1 LQTSKKRT
9 AARAPSRAARVRAF
23 ATAALGA
30 ADRPTSRGA
39 PVVGAADGAGKEAA
53 LRIAEQQMALENAMR
68 DLQVRHNHKLDPEE
82 KAVIRNQIA
91 MLGEAMDKLG
101 GKRIEA
107 EFDDE
112 HVQEALRRLAEIT
125 GSLQK
130 EARVLRT
137 ATNLVA
143 SVAKVLG
150 FVEEGLKVLV
160 GAGLLV

>member
-1 LQTSKKRT
+1 
-9 AARAPSRAARVRAF
+9 
-23 ATAALGA
+23 
-30 ADRPTSRGA
+30 
-39 PVVGAADGAGKEAA
+39 
-53 LRIAEQQMALENAMR
+53 MALENAMR